1 MPTFSEESRLLIAK
15 WEAVTDILE
24 ATRRLEVELIGIVR
38 AVEPK
43 LAQSDWWRNGW
54 SMIYQE
60 QGATLSNA
68 RWRRSGTDLISVRL
82 FQFTPKS
89 VFGMEP
95 PPYLCLGVGGKLT
108 GMLPKL
114 IEEVKTRGAE
124 EGILGELVEK
134 NTNNYVV
141 QQVVAKCLPEQLDEY
156 TVEVGEQMLAF
167 FDHYGRLVD
176 EWTPMIDDYL
186 KADGDA

>member
-38 AVEPK
+38 AVEPQLVCK
-43 LAQSDWWRNGW
+43 DWWRNGW
-54 SMIYQE
+54 SMIYQD

-108 GMLPKL
+108 GLLPKL
-114 IEEVKTRGAE
+114 IEDVRNRGAE
-124 EGILGELVEK
+124 DGTLGELVEK
-134 NTNNYVV
+134 NTNNYVALQPV
-141 QQVVAKCLPEQLDEY
+141 PKCLPEQLDEY
-156 TVEVGEQMLAF
+156 TVEVGEQVLAF
-167 FDHYGRLVD
+167 FDYYGRLVD
-176 EWTPMIDDYL
+176 GWTPMIDGYL
-186 KADGDA
+186 RGEKDA